1 MRIDL
6 HNHTPLCKHAT
17 GSPRQFVQEAIKQ
30 GIDIYGFSDHAPNAF
45 DTSYCMSFDQMQ
57 AYEQEILELK
67 EEFQEQ
73 IDIRLAYEADW
84 LPGYIDERVLN
95 AKVDYLIGSV
105 HFINKWG
112 FDNPEFIG
120 EYKNK
125 DIDKLWQ
132 EYFDAIEQMAKSGNY
147 NIVGHLDLMKVF
159 NYKPKKDI
167 RVLAKNA
174 LLAIKKANMAVE
186 INAAGLRKPVK
197 ELYPSQELLQE
208 CFNLQIPITF
218 GSDAHKIEDIGFAYQ
233 EAKELAKSVGYTQCV
248 SYKNKEQQLHNF

>member
-17 GSPRQFVQEAIKQ
+17 GSPRQFIQEAIKQ

-45 DTSYCMSFDQMQ
+45 DTSYCMSFEQMQ

-167 RVLAKNA
+167 RALAKNA
-174 LLAIKKANMAVE
+174 LLAIKRANMAVE